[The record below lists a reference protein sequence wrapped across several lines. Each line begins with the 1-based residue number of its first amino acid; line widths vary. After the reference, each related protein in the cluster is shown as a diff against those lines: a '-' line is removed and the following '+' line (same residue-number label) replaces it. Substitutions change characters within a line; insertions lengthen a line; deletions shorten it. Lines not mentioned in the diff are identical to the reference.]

1 MIVFPQE
8 WLVNSYLKMKKNFTL
23 ALLLLILSMVGLELG
38 VRYLSGV
45 VVVIGMLG
53 MGTSFGLIAWAIQ
66 AYADK
71 KFGNNVR

>member
-1 MIVFPQE
+1 MR
-8 WLVNSYLKMKKNFTL
+8 KNFTV

-38 VRYLSGV
+38 VHYLSGV
-45 VVVIGMLG
+45 VVILSLLG

-66 AYADK
+66 SYADK